1 VSQLRVLVL
10 AQDLI
15 WQTRL
20 ASLLRSVGAD
30 PVTAHG
36 LRDAGTTAQTARAAI
51 VDLTA
56 TAYDPLEGIG
66 RLSGAGLRVLA
77 VGPHDDH
84 PLRKAAL
91 AAGAERVL
99 AYRKL
104 HEDGPATIATW
115 LAGAVAGPTASA
127 EAAAQ

>member
-1 VSQLRVLVL
+1 VVL

-20 ASLLRSVGAD
+20 VSLVRAAGGDPIAARGLPD
-30 PVTAHG
+30 PVTA
-36 LRDAGTTAQTARAAI
+36 LPAADAAI

-56 TAYDPLEGIG
+56 TAYDPIESVG
-66 RLSGAGLRVLA
+66 RLSGTGLRVLA

-104 HEDGPATIATW
+104 HEDGEATITTW
-115 LAGAVAGPTASA
+115 LAAAVTASA
-127 EAAAQ
+127 ATDAAAP